1 MNLRSW
7 LQGTIGITVTTAVLI
22 VSVTYF
28 SVNLATRSHPKPYS
42 SDTAR
47 VQDSVLI
54 YRNSFGIPHIIGKNI
69 DDVLF
74 SQGFV
79 HAQDRL
85 WQMDIWR
92 RIGRGHLAEVLGRQ
106 AASVDIF
113 MRAIDIEGIAKH
125 QFESLDTTTKH
136 QLESYAR
143 GVTKFINE
151 YSESLPFEF
160 DALRYKPS
168 VWTPVDCLI
177 VERVVSFELSL
188 AFWND
193 VAYARI
199 AAQRGTAAMSD
210 YLSQNVSPP
219 FVLDSIRYERQM
231 QTSAISDSTINEL
244 GSLFESMLR
253 NLAEV
258 KSTLGIEGSASGS
271 NCWAV
276 SHGSSGTILAN
287 DPHLSVSMPT
297 QWYPNHLTADRFNVI
312 GFSIPGIP
320 FVVSGRNDSIA
331 WGVTNTLADDVDYFV
346 EQIDSTNPNYYYSS
360 SGTRSK
366 FRFRRD
372 TIKVKDEPDS
382 LIDLRFTNRSCVL
395 SDVHSLSRSSERLT
409 IHRKQ
414 TSSSASD
421 ECLTFRWTGSKAS
434 NEIGSLYRINSASTI
449 DEAFEAL
456 DNWNTPALNFH
467 FGDVKGNV
475 GTIVGGIVPLRS
487 QTNPLLP
494 IDALRPEQDWS
505 GYIRLSTLGSLR
517 KRDSGYVASAN
528 NRTFANTHPFITTLY
543 EPPSRI
549 QRIVQLL
556 NIYRDMSVRDAQVMQ
571 LDFVSPYA
579 ISVNRRILPILH
591 RASSRL
597 THLEHSALASLV
609 KWDGTQSTVD
619 PASAIHAVFLQKLM
633 WNTFEDE
640 LGTQLFYDWSLVGS
654 NALKRMDEL
663 LDDPTHV
670 LFDDIRTSDKEDLS
684 WIVIRSF
691 TQAVNELRMTFES
704 DRVDDW
710 LYGRLHHVT
719 FAHIMGNHPLLEP
732 VINHGPFEVGGSSTT
747 IFNTEWT
754 IYKPYATAVTQSMR
768 IISDMGDSVQ
778 YCVVPGGVSGQPL
791 DAHYTDQLQLWL
803 KGGYVRLPT
812 QRQPDVSF
820 RLFQVFYPDI

>member
-1 MNLRSW
+1 LER
-7 LQGTIGITVTTAVLI
+7 
-22 VSVTYF
+22 Y
-28 SVNLATRSHPKPYS
+28 
-42 SDTAR
+42 
-47 VQDSVLI
+47 
-54 YRNSFGIPHIIGKNI
+54 
-69 DDVLF
+69 
-74 SQGFV
+74 
-79 HAQDRL
+79 
-85 WQMDIWR
+85 
-92 RIGRGHLAEVLGRQ
+92 
-106 AASVDIF
+106 AS
-113 MRAIDIEGIAKH
+113 
-125 QFESLDTTTKH
+125 
-136 QLESYAR
+136 

-193 VAYARI
+193 IAYARI
-199 AAQRGTAAMSD
+199 AAQRGKAAM
-210 YLSQNVSPP
+210 YEYQSQNVSPP
-219 FVLDSIRYERQM
+219 FVLDSARYERQK
-231 QTSAISDSTINEL
+231 QTLSISDTTIREL
-244 GSLFESMLR
+244 GSLLETMLR
-253 NLAEV
+253 ELTDV
-258 KSTLGIEGSASGS
+258 KSSLGIEGSAVGS

-276 SHGSSGTILAN
+276 SHGSSGSILAN
-287 DPHLSVSMPT
+287 DPHLSVSMPS
-297 QWYPNHLTADRFNVI
+297 QWYPNHLTAEGFNVI

-331 WGVTNTLADDVDYFV
+331 WGITNALADDVDYFV
-346 EQIDSTNPNYYYSS
+346 EQIDSTNQNYYFNSNGS
-360 SGTRSK
+360 RSK

-372 TIKVKDEPDS
+372 TIRIKDEPDS

-395 SDVHSLSRSSERLT
+395 SDVHSLRRSTERHT

-414 TSSSASD
+414 KTESALD
-421 ECLTFRWTGSKAS
+421 ECLTFRWTGSNAS

-449 DEAFEAL
+449 EEAFEAL

-467 FGDVKGNV
+467 FGDVRGNV

-487 QTNPLLP
+487 QADPLLP
-494 IDALRPEQDWS
+494 IDALIPDLDWS
-505 GYIRLSTLGSLR
+505 GYLRLSTLGRLR
-517 KRDSGYVASAN
+517 KHDSGYVASAN
-528 NRTFANTHPFITTLY
+528 NRTFSNTQPFITTLY
-543 EPPSRI
+543 EPSSRI
-549 QRIVQLL
+549 ERIVQLL

-571 LDFVSPYA
+571 LDIISPYA
-579 ISVNRRILPILH
+579 ISVNNRTLPVLR

-597 THLEHSALASLV
+597 TQLEQAALASLV

-619 PASAIHAVFLQKLM
+619 PASAIHAVFLQKLI

-663 LDDPTHV
+663 LDNPTHV
-670 LFDDIRTSDKEDLS
+670 LFDDIRSADKEDLS

-704 DRVDDW
+704 DRVEDW

-747 IFNTEWT
+747 IFNTEWS
-754 IYKPYATAVTQSMR
+754 ISKPYATSVTQSMR

-812 QRQPDVSF
+812 QKRPDVSF